1 MKKHKRDLS
10 FHEKRMRFFTVL
22 AVIIVIVLVAALMW
36 LVNQLGQPRY

>member
-22 AVIIVIVLVAALMW
+22 AVIVLVAALMW

>member
-1 MKKHKRDLS
+1 
-10 FHEKRMRFFTVL
+10 MRFFTVL